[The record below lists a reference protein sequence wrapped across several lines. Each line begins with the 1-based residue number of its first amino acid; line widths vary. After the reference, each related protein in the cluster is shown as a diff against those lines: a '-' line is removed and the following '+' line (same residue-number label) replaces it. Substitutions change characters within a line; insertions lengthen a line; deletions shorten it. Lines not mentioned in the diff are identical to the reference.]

1 MRPFNQRSPALSIP
15 FNPPSLKKFGPP
27 SIYFLDTPEASL
39 YMVMRM
45 NLRKKLLLD
54 DISEMGKI
62 LSGREKGEEVVRH
75 MKSRLPLLTED
86 GFLVLNMDRV
96 EPIDYPAA
104 DEMVNGAFHGRLGPL
119 LKILR
124 IYGAIANL
132 SG

>member
-1 MRPFNQRSPALSIP
+1 
-15 FNPPSLKKFGPP
+15 
-27 SIYFLDTPEASL
+27 
-39 YMVMRM
+39 MVMRM

-86 GFLVLNMDRV
+86 GFLALNMDRV
-96 EPIDYPAA
+96 ETIDYPAA
-104 DEMVNGAFHGRLGPL
+104 DEMVNGVFHGRLGPL